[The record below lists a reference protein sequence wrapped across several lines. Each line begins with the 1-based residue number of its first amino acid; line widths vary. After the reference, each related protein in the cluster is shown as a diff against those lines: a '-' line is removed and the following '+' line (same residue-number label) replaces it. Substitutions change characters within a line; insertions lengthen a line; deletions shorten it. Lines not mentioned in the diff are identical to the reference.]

1 LSEGFVVSA
10 TTNPALGAT
19 GDALDDPVASADR
32 TRRAPSRTL
41 ARGDWRAGAGDAGE
55 GGRARWAR
63 VPMFLMFR
71 AVKPA
76 AGSAITPRQGG
87 APARGQVAGD
97 ATLAASDLEGVRPP
111 GAGTSAKDASRSSQ

>member
-1 LSEGFVVSA
+1 MRSTIPSPL
-10 TTNPALGAT
+10 
-19 GDALDDPVASADR
+19 R
-32 TRRAPSRTL
+32 TERVEH
-41 ARGDWRAGAGDAGE
+41 RAGRLLEAIREPGPATPAKAAG
-55 GGRARWAR
+55 ARWAR

-97 ATLAASDLEGVRPP
+97 ATLAASDLEGVGPP